1 FSLVRVR
8 GRWHMAHPAVYYA
21 GQDDR
26 YDHGLPGAASA
37 GNWTGLPG
45 GSHKGPFG
53 PKIAGRTRAL
63 NSSSVRYR
71 SAPLEQAVASW
82 SSADRSSGWSGT
94 GGSAVAQR
102 LTATCAAAVTAPART
117 CGYMSCSTSIPVL
130 AAIASARTSCIAE
143 LTFRYSPRMAGAVG
157 TSLSPASHSL
167 SGAWS
172 APSKWASIALT
183 RASHSGSRA

>member
-1 FSLVRVR
+1 MNHQLRIGESSIKDLKGRTALV
-8 GRWHMAHPAVYYA
+8 AEAS
-21 GQDDR
+21 
-26 YDHGLPGAASA
+26 GAASA

-82 SSADRSSGWSGT
+82 SSADRSSGRSGT

-102 LTATCAAAVTAPART
+102 LTATCAAA
-117 CGYMSCSTSIPVL
+117 
-130 AAIASARTSCIAE
+130 
-143 LTFRYSPRMAGAVG
+143 
-157 TSLSPASHSL
+157 
-167 SGAWS
+167 
-172 APSKWASIALT
+172 
-183 RASHSGSRA
+183 